1 MKTVSPPGSS
11 ESPPLKQV
19 VVHTDGGCQG
29 NPGPGA
35 WACVLQFGRQKLELA
50 AGVPATTN
58 NRMELSAAIHA
69 LKALNQRCAVELHT
83 DSEYVR
89 QGITAW
95 VKGWKRNG
103 WRTKDKSP
111 VKNQDLWQQLD
122 ELAEVHRIDWR
133 WVKGHAGDARNE
145 RCDELAGQKMD
156 EIRKKYSRAELE
168 NALEAFRGSNREAEA
183 PSRLPSL

>member
-1 MKTVSPPGSS
+1 MSAVSS
-11 ESPPLKQV
+11 EIPALKRV

-69 LKALNQRCAVELHT
+69 LQALNQACAVELHT

-89 QGITAW
+89 QGITSW
-95 VKGWKRNG
+95 VQGWKRNG
-103 WRTKDKSP
+103 WRTKNKAP

-122 ELAEVHRIDWR
+122 TLASKHRIDWR
-133 WVKGHAGDARNE
+133 WVKGHAGDALNE
-145 RCDELAGQKMD
+145 RCDRLAGQKMA
-156 EIRKKYSRAELE
+156 EVRKKYSRSELSS
-168 NALEAFRGSNREAEA
+168 ALEQFRRTEREAGGR
-183 PSRLPSL
+183 PNLLGQ